1 MNEFGLALQDAQ
13 MRTDLRFH
21 GADYILTKKLSST
34 NDFGELIEGEP
45 IEIRLRGLFHTERS
59 PIQINVGEGG
69 AVKVKDNPMIL
80 CAYADGAKVTKG
92 FEVTIGQ
99 TLYRVKALTDIG
111 QMHKWLN
118 ISLEAVENGS
128 ERF

>member
-1 MNEFGLALQDAQ
+1 MNEFGLALQVAQ

-21 GADYILTKKLSST
+21 GANYVFTKTLSDK
-34 NDFGELIEGEP
+34 NDFGEPIEGKP
-45 IEIRLRGLFHTERS
+45 IEIKLRGLFHTERS
-59 PIQINVGEGG
+59 PIQINVGDGG

-80 CAYADGAKVTKG
+80 CAYADGAEVTKG

-99 TLYRVKALTDIG
+99 TLYRVKALTDIE
-111 QMHKWLN
+111 QLHKWLD